1 MRGFRHSLLLVI
13 CSATFTLAQTSGGSA
28 NGSTSNGN
36 SAPSAASTVV
46 APANGTEFTPE
57 QGGKLIQ
64 TVTDNDQANDKKSR
78 DYTYIER
85 EEDRHLDGDGKV
97 KKTESTTS
105 EVLIIYGSEVDKEIA
120 KDDKPLSEKEAKKED
135 EKIKKIIDKRKNE
148 SEHDRQKRL
157 EKEEKDREEGRKW
170 VGEISDAFN
179 FRMVGSEDVDG
190 RDAYVIDGEPRPGF
204 KPHLKYANYL
214 PKFRFRVWI
223 DKADLEVAKLD
234 AEAIDNLSWGL
245 FVARLHKGAHFLF
258 EATRVNDEVWLPKHF
273 AVRMSARVL
282 LLKNFN
288 MEVDTTYRDYKKFRT
303 ESRILGMTAP
313 VQ

>member
-1 MRGFRHSLLLVI
+1 MRRFGPFFLIVVCSIGFVFAQSTGP
-13 CSATFTLAQTSGGSA
+13 SAT
-28 NGSTSNGN
+28 STSKATSPPATNAV
-36 SAPSAASTVV
+36 S
-46 APANGTEFTPE
+46 APANGAEFTPDLVR
-57 QGGKLIQ
+57 QLIQ

-78 DYTYIER
+78 DYTYIQR

-135 EKIKKIIDKRKNE
+135 EKIQKIIDKRKNE

-179 FRMVGSEDVDG
+179 FRMVGTKAVDG
-190 RDAYVIDGEPRPGF
+190 RDTYVIDGEPRPGF

-214 PKFRFRVWI
+214 PKFKFRVWI

-245 FVARLHKGAHFLF
+245 FVARLHKGAHFQF

-303 ESRILGMTAP
+303 ESKILGMTGP

>member
-1 MRGFRHSLLLVI
+1 MRWSRPFLFVLA
-13 CSATFTLAQTSGGSA
+13 CAPFALAQTSSPADAPTSKPSSPRSTA
-28 NGSTSNGN
+28 N
-36 SAPSAASTVV
+36 VI
-46 APANGTEFTPE
+46 APANGTDFTPE
-57 QGGKLIQ
+57 QVRQLIQ

-78 DYTYIER
+78 DYTYIQR

-120 KDDKPLSEKEAKKED
+120 KDDKPLSDKDAKKED
-135 EKIKKIIDKRKNE
+135 EKIQKIIDKRKNE
-148 SEHDRQKRL
+148 GEHDRQKRL
-157 EKEEKDREEGRKW
+157 EKEEKDREEDRKW

-179 FRMVGSEDVDG
+179 FRMVGSESVDG
-190 RDAYVIDGEPRPGF
+190 RDAYVIDGDPRPGF

-245 FVARLHKGAHFLF
+245 FVARLHKGAHFQF

-303 ESRILGMTAP
+303 ESRILGMTGP